1 MTQVTLELV
10 SEQLGQLLVEVRRIG
25 ERQER
30 QDTDLQALRQEVH
43 TLREQ
48 QERDRQAVQERFAAL
63 EAKID
68 AMTGGDKVSL
78 AFLGQLVERMQGD
91 IRELKGDIEVQSAII
106 RRFDARIESH
116 STEFRVLLG
125 EVRALVGPQDRQRQK
140 LDRLQKQLED
150 LERGRPAPA

>member
-1 MTQVTLELV
+1 M
-10 SEQLGQLLVEVRRIG
+10 
-25 ERQER
+25 
-30 QDTDLQALRQEVH
+30 
-43 TLREQ
+43 
-48 QERDRQAVQERFAAL
+48 QERFGAL

-68 AMTGGDKVSL
+68 ALTGGDKVSL
-78 AFLGQLVERMQGD
+78 AFLGQLVERMLGE

-125 EVRALVGPQDRQRQK
+125 EVRALVGQQDRQRQK